1 MLPLLVGAAVVS
13 TQSYIGIALMG
24 IYGIYLLLDWWG
36 FSFLPYRSKTDMRP
50 EGAIPPNTSIR

>member
-24 IYGIYLLLDWWG
+24 IYGVYLFIEWLLL
-36 FSFLPYRSKTDMRP
+36 SFGILSTGLLHDKKQIQT
-50 EGAIPPNTSIR
+50 